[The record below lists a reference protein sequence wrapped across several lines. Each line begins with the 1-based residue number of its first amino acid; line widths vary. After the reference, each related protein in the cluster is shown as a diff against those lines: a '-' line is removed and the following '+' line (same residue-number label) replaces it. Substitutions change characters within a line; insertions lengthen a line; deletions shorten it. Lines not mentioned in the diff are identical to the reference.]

1 MTRALP
7 GPTDHV
13 VVVGAGLAGLSA
25 ALHLL
30 GAGRRVTVV
39 EREDL
44 PGGRAGRLD
53 LAGYRIDTGPTV
65 LTMPELADEAFA
77 AVGDSLYERV
87 RLVPLHPAYRACFA
101 DGSSLDVHTGADA
114 MAAEVER
121 FAGPAEAAGY
131 RRLRDWLE
139 RVYRAQMRRFIDV
152 NFDSPLGLLNADLAR
167 LAALGGFGRLD
178 ARIGH
183 FLSDERLRRVFSF
196 QALYA
201 GVPPARVLAAYAVIA
216 YMDTVAGVYFP
227 RGGMHALP
235 RAMAEAATDAGAE
248 LRYGQRVTRLE
259 RSGERITAVVTDTV
273 RIPCDA
279 VVLTPDLPVAYRLL
293 GRRPRRPLRLRHS
306 PSAVVLH
313 AGTDRTWPHL
323 AHHTLSFGAAWHT
336 TFDELTRAGRLMS
349 DPSLLITRPTATDP
363 GLAPPGR
370 HLHYILAPCPNTAI
384 GPHAAAWS
392 DLGPRYRDTL
402 LRELE
407 RRGLGGIEAAI
418 EEECLITPADWHT
431 QGHAAGTPF
440 SAAHTFAQ
448 TGPFRPRNL
457 VRGTENAVLAGCG
470 TTPGVGVPTVLL
482 SGKLAAARVTGA
494 PGRGATS
501 SRPFTTAALP
511 ARAGAPARP
520 GSPVPSVFRTLTR
533 EAAAAPRALEA
544 PRPGPTGAPEPP
556 ASSPRSS
563 PAAPQSPVPESPPAD
578 LTDPTAPA
586 TEGRTG

>member
-1 MTRALP
+1 MTRTLP

-39 EREDL
+39 ERDEL

-87 RLVPLHPAYRACFA
+87 ELIPLHPAYRARFA

-114 MAAEVER
+114 MTAEVER
-121 FAGPAEAAGY
+121 FAGAAEAAGY
-131 RRLRDWLE
+131 RRLRDWLQ
-139 RVYRAQMRRFIDV
+139 RLYRAQMRRFIDA
-152 NFDSPLGLLNADLAR
+152 NFDSPLGLLNGDLAR

-178 ARIGH
+178 ARIGR

-201 GVPPARVLAAYAVIA
+201 GVPPERALAAYAVIA

-235 RAMAEAATDAGAE
+235 RAMADAAAAAGAD
-248 LRYGQRVTRLE
+248 LRFGQRVTRLE
-259 RSGERITAVVTDTV
+259 RSGERVTAVVTDTG

-279 VVLTPDLPVAYRLL
+279 VVLTPDLPVTYRLL
-293 GRRPRRPLRLRHS
+293 GRRPRRPLGLRHS

-323 AHHTLSFGAAWHT
+323 AHHTISFGAAWRT

-349 DPSLLITRPTATDP
+349 DPSLLVTRPTTTDP
-363 GLAPPGR
+363 GLAPPGH
-370 HLHYILAPCPNTAI
+370 HLHYVLAPCPNTDI
-384 GPHAAAWS
+384 GPDAAAWS

-407 RRGLGGIEAAI
+407 RRGLDGIEAAI
-418 EEECLITPADWHT
+418 KAECLITPADWHA

-482 SGKLAAARVTGA
+482 SGKLAAARVTGV
-494 PGRGATS
+494 PGRR
-501 SRPFTTAALP
+501 SRRARPSATAAI
-511 ARAGAPARP
+511 
-520 GSPVPSVFRTLTR
+520 
-533 EAAAAPRALEA
+533 
-544 PRPGPTGAPEPP
+544 GPTGAPAPTGSPGPSVFRAAGRRPAAVRPAPEAPRDRLSTPREPP
-556 ASSPRSS
+556 ASSPGS
-563 PAAPQSPVPESPPAD
+563 PADPSAAAQQPPLPESPPA
-578 LTDPTAPA
+578 DPTAPA
-586 TEGRTG
+586 TEGRTR